1 MTSAPVSPDE
11 ASRLLRLARSD
22 RKAAEQALAALTP
35 EVQAALVCETPLDRR
50 SDILGM
56 LSAPE
61 TVIPLIPE
69 AELCFIV
76 KAIGLADAT
85 WMLEYAT
92 SEQIVASV
100 DLDAWNGYAPDIS
113 TANAWLEA
121 FSRTSDRSFFR
132 AVSALDSEMLV
143 LMLKSQIL
151 SEQKPAGDDDW
162 QPPEGGQTLEGQFYY
177 TAIEENTDL
186 ESITKLLRMLFEND
200 YWRYFRLMLA
210 VNHELDSDNVEF
222 ALRWRSGRLED
233 LGFPSWDES
242 MQIYKFL
249 APAARAAISD
259 DERPFDV
266 EGWQLP
272 TWIPRLPDV
281 SHEGQ
286 RIFDAIAGLRDE
298 ERLASFYAFI
308 AVANKTAVADRLPL
322 GDAES
327 MPCAIAKT
335 ARLMSSGLAHVATE
349 NALGDSE
356 VLSRV
361 RLEHLF
367 RVGANLDPESAR
379 PTR

>member
-1 MTSAPVSPDE
+1 MTSAPISPDE
-11 ASRLLRLARSD
+11 ASRLLGLANSD
-22 RKAAEQALAALTP
+22 RKAAEQALAALSP

-50 SDILGM
+50 SQILGL

-61 TVIPLIPE
+61 TVIPLLPE

-100 DLDAWNGYAPDIS
+100 DLDAWSGYLPDVS
-113 TANAWLEA
+113 TANEWLEA
-121 FSRTSDRSFFR
+121 FSRTSVNAFFR
-132 AVSALDSEMLV
+132 AATALDSEMLV
-143 LMLKSQIL
+143 LMLKSQI
-151 SEQKPAGDDDW
+151 SVEQKPAGDEDW
-162 QPPEGGQTLEGQFYY
+162 QPPIGGQTLEGQFYY

-186 ESITKLLRMLFEND
+186 ESITKLLRMLFEKD
-200 YWRYFRLMLA
+200 YWRYFRLMLG
-210 VNHELDSDNVEF
+210 VNHELESDNVEF

-249 APAARAAISD
+249 APAARATISD
-259 DERPFDV
+259 DEQPFDV

-272 TWIPRLPDV
+272 IWIPRLPDV
-281 SHEGQ
+281 GHKSQ
-286 RIFDAIAGLRDE
+286 RIFDAIAGLHDE
-298 ERLASFYAFI
+298 ERLAGFYAFI

-322 GDAES
+322 GEAES
-327 MPCAIAKT
+327 MPRAIAKT
-335 ARLMSSGLAHVATE
+335 ARFMSAGLAHVATE

-356 VLSRV
+356 VLRRT

-367 RVGANLDPESAR
+367 RVGANLDPESAK
-379 PTR
+379 PTS